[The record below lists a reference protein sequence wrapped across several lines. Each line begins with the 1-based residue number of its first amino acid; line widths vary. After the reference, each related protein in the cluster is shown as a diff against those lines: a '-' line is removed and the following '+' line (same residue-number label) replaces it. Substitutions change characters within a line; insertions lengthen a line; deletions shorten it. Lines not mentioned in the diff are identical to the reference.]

1 MPLQRTDVVDAA
13 MRLLDDTGLDAL
25 STRRLATE
33 LGVRPG
39 ALYWHVA
46 SKQDLLDALAERILG
61 EVPEQVG
68 PADAHWTERTAALAR
83 SMREAMLAHRDGARL
98 LAGAAALGP
107 NRLGFAERLMGVLGQ
122 SGAPLAATA
131 AAGDAVM
138 SYVTGFVLQEQ
149 SSPRSGPDGAER
161 PEGLEGAK
169 GSEGAEGA
177 EGPAAAPFDAGQFPL
192 LAAWLSQWSSDTPQ
206 QTFAAGLEIL
216 VEGLTV
222 YLRKAAATA

>member
-13 MRLLDDTGLDAL
+13 MRLLDDIGLDAL

-39 ALYWHVA
+39 ALYWHVS

-61 EVPEQVG
+61 EVPAEVG
-68 PADAHWTERTAALAR
+68 PPGAHWAEQTGALAR
-83 SMREAMLAHRDGARL
+83 AMREAMLAHRDGARL
-98 LAGAAALGP
+98 LAGASALGP
-107 NRLGFAERLMGVLGQ
+107 NRLGFADRLMEVLSR

-131 AAGDAVM
+131 AAGDTVM

-149 SSPRSGPDGAER
+149 SSPPPGVDGGDPRAV
-161 PEGLEGAK
+161 PP
-169 GSEGAEGA
+169 S
-177 EGPAAAPFDAGQFPL
+177 FDAGRFPY
-192 LAAWLSQWSSDTPQ
+192 LAAWLAQWSPDTSR
-206 QTFAAGLEIL
+206 QTFAAGLDIL

-222 YLRKAAATA
+222 YLGKAAAA

>member
-13 MRLLDDTGLDAL
+13 MRLLDDTGLDGL

-46 SKQDLLDALAERILG
+46 SKQDLLDALAERVLG
-61 EVPEQVG
+61 EVPEQAG
-68 PADAHWTERTAALAR
+68 PAGAHWTERTAALAR
-83 SMREAMLAHRDGARL
+83 AMRAAMLAHRDGARL
-98 LAGAAALGP
+98 LAGASALGP
-107 NRLGFAERLMGVLGQ
+107 NRLGFAERLMEVLGH

-149 SSPRSGPDGAER
+149 SSPQIGPEGFDPDGGDGPR
-161 PEGLEGAK
+161 GA
-169 GSEGAEGA
+169 
-177 EGPAAAPFDAGQFPL
+177 AAAPFDAGRFPH
-192 LAAWLSQWSSDTPQ
+192 LAARLTQWSPDTPR

-222 YLRKAAATA
+222 YLGKAAAA